1 MKQLIINKLYIFSVK
16 EKRSYSIPFFRGRNI
31 ITSSGIDGTKRGK
44 SVILKSIYHTL
55 GADCYYEDK
64 WNINDK
70 IFIMDFSV
78 ENENYYIFR
87 NQGLFK
93 IYEKTP
99 FKEIFRTISRHELA
113 SYLKGIFD
121 FAVEL
126 PNRDGNLE
134 IAPPAYNYIL
144 NYLDQDKMDGTNFTS
159 FKSLSQYADYK
170 DKVLYYHFNVY
181 NKEYYTIV
189 RQIEDLSIECEKL
202 GENVTL
208 NQNMVVRVNKNINNS
223 DYSVNMDNLQSEIEN
238 TKEEYSKIVKKLSK
252 TKKILIRLRNE
263 KEDLILH
270 MNDLDIFTRN
280 VDGDIKK
287 IVNHEC
293 PYCHSAIVDQMELRI
308 EKYNTVEDALFL
320 KTELEASLIE
330 IERKI
335 NKEEL
340 RYKEHLEKLQKYEER
355 LKINT
360 SEVED
365 VLRYKGFIEIRE
377 SLVKELGE
385 LTSELNEKNNNLDDL
400 KKQRKKYDEAK
411 KKVNKKYYE
420 LMVADKFRFGL
431 VEIEDKKLENIKSTF
446 VAGGSNKPIA
456 TIIWYINLLKLRREF
471 NEEAIQFPIV
481 FDSPSNAEI
490 DMEKK
495 HELLEYL
502 FKVMGEETQ
511 LIVSTLGFTKDEFP
525 DIKFSNVIELNNDK
539 YKLLSEEEFEQDKS
553 FLFQFMTE
561 AEL

>member
-1 MKQLIINKLYIFSVK
+1 MKQLIINRLYIFSIK
-16 EKRSYSIPFFRGRNI
+16 EKKAYSVPFFKGRNI
-31 ITSSGIDGTKRGK
+31 ITSSSIDGTKRGK

-78 ENENYYIFR
+78 EKEHYYIFR

-93 IYEKTP
+93 IYKKIP
-99 FKEIFRTISRHELA
+99 FNEIFRTISRHELA
-113 SYLKGIFD
+113 SYLKDIFD

-159 FKSLSQYADYK
+159 FKSLTQYADFK

-181 NKEYYTIV
+181 NKDYYTIV
-189 RQIEDLSIECEKL
+189 KRIEELSAECEKL
-202 GENVTL
+202 GENVML
-208 NQNMVVRVNKNINNS
+208 NQNMVVRVNKNINNN
-223 DYSVNMDNLQSEIEN
+223 DYSVNMDNLHNEIEN
-238 TKEEYSKIVKKLSK
+238 TKEEYSKIIEKLSK

-263 KEDLILH
+263 KEDLISH
-270 MNDLDIFTRN
+270 MNDLDVFTQNIDR
-280 VDGDIKK
+280 DIKK

-293 PYCHSAIVDQMELRI
+293 PYCHSAIMDQMELRI
-308 EKYNTVEDALFL
+308 EKYNTIEDALFL
-320 KTELEASLIE
+320 KTELETSLIE

-360 SEVED
+360 REVED
-365 VLRYKGFIEIRE
+365 ILRYKGFIEIRE

-385 LTSELNEKNNNLDDL
+385 LTSELNEKNNDLGDL

-420 LMVADKFRFGL
+420 LMATDKLRFGL

-471 NEEAIQFPIV
+471 NKKAIQFPIV

-525 DIKFSNVIELNNDK
+525 DIKFSNVIELNNEK
-539 YKLLSEEEFEQDKS
+539 YKLLSEEEFGRNKA
-553 FLFQFMTE
+553 FLFQFMSE

>member
-1 MKQLIINKLYIFSVK
+1 M
-16 EKRSYSIPFFRGRNI
+16 
-31 ITSSGIDGTKRGK
+31 
-44 SVILKSIYHTL
+44 
-55 GADCYYEDK
+55 
-64 WNINDK
+64 
-70 IFIMDFSV
+70 
-78 ENENYYIFR
+78 
-87 NQGLFK
+87 
-93 IYEKTP
+93 
-99 FKEIFRTISRHELA
+99 
-113 SYLKGIFD
+113 
-121 FAVEL
+121 
-126 PNRDGNLE
+126 
-134 IAPPAYNYIL
+134 
-144 NYLDQDKMDGTNFTS
+144 
-159 FKSLSQYADYK
+159 
-170 DKVLYYHFNVY
+170 
-181 NKEYYTIV
+181 
-189 RQIEDLSIECEKL
+189 
-202 GENVTL
+202 
-208 NQNMVVRVNKNINNS
+208 
-223 DYSVNMDNLQSEIEN
+223 
-238 TKEEYSKIVKKLSK
+238 
-252 TKKILIRLRNE
+252 
-263 KEDLILH
+263 
-270 MNDLDIFTRN
+270 
-280 VDGDIKK
+280 
-287 IVNHEC
+287 
-293 PYCHSAIVDQMELRI
+293 
-308 EKYNTVEDALFL
+308 
-320 KTELEASLIE
+320 
-330 IERKI
+330 
-335 NKEEL
+335 
-340 RYKEHLEKLQKYEER
+340 
-355 LKINT
+355 
-360 SEVED
+360 
-365 VLRYKGFIEIRE
+365 
-377 SLVKELGE
+377 KELGE